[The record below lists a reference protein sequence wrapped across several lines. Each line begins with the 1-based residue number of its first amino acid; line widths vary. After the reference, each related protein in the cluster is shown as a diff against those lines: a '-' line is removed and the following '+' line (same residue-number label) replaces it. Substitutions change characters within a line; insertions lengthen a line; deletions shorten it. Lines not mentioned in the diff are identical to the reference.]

1 MCIQNRLLSLIYRA
15 VMLVLCLV
23 GILPCL
29 SFFGADF
36 SPYMLLYYPILS
48 TALYAVVLLIE
59 IIVTIAR
66 LAKRGV
72 KGTTHFVVHFKG
84 ALILM
89 MLANILM
96 VQFAGPS
103 MPPAFGNTLST
114 ALLHF
119 VVPIMAFLSWL
130 LLDLKGH
137 YRFWGPIVWM
147 LVPFGYYGV
156 TLLAAIGGMRYYTGA
171 SYPYDFINPGVD
183 GAGWAGV
190 LVRVVIIAVIFMAVG
205 FVFTI
210 LDRILGRIGKKSNT
224 QPAAVGADGR
234 AVYTAA
240 GTANAPA
247 GQPGQAPVQPV
258 STHSDAAVPVAPPP
272 PIGQAAGAPVQL
284 TPSQSDAAVPV
295 APPPGPGGPTS

>member
-15 VMLVLCLV
+15 VMLALCLV
-23 GILPCL
+23 GVLPCL

-48 TALYAVVLLIE
+48 TSLYAVVLLIE

-66 LAKRGV
+66 LSKRGI

-89 MLANILM
+89 LLANILM
-96 VQFAGPS
+96 VQFAGQG
-103 MPPAFGNTLST
+103 MPPAFGNTLSM
-114 ALLHF
+114 ALLYF

-130 LLDLKGH
+130 LLDMKGH

-147 LVPFGYYGV
+147 LVPFGYYGI
-156 TLLAAIGGMRYYTGA
+156 TLLAAIGGVHYYTGA
-171 SYPYDFINPGVD
+171 SYPYDFLNPGVD

-210 LDRILGRIGKKSNT
+210 LDRILGRIGNPSAR
-224 QPAAVGADGR
+224 QPAVPGTPGK
-234 AVYTAA
+234 AVYTAGSA
-240 GTANAPA
+240 APASPTPGGTAAP
-247 GQPGQAPVQPV
+247 PTTQATQASVQPV
-258 STHSDAAVPVAPPP
+258 ASLSDAAVPVALPPP
-272 PIGQAAGAPVQL
+272 PG
-284 TPSQSDAAVPV
+284 S
-295 APPPGPGGPTS
+295 PGGPAS